1 MSKYQL
7 EIPIIQ
13 NIAINTRSTHESL
26 RHGSEIF
33 LLAMFSN
40 VVHALINLQIFYN
53 YNFNMYK
60 KIYNQRRL
68 FLCHVSTY
76 KLRINMSC
84 TKILLNF
91 HI

>member
-13 NIAINTRSTHESL
+13 NIAINTRSTHESFH
-26 RHGSEIF
+26 HGSEIF

-40 VVHALINLQIFYN
+40 VVHALINLQIIHN
-53 YNFNMYK
+53 YNVNMYK

-68 FLCHVSTY
+68 SLCHVSKY